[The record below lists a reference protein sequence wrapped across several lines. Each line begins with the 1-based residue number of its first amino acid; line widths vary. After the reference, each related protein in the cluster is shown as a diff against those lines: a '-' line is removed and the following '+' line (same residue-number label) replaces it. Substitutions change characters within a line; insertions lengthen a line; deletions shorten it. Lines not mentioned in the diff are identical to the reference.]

1 MYFNYDSSPEFVDLI
16 KRELYDTKS
25 TKDDDEESN
34 IMVNIF
40 ELFIMDGAEALLMSS
55 ALAVSTALLI

>member
-25 TKDDDEESN
+25 KDDDEESN

>member
-25 TKDDDEESN
+25 KDDDEEGN

-55 ALAVSTALLI
+55 ALAVSAALLI

>member
-25 TKDDDEESN
+25 KDDDEEGN

>member
-25 TKDDDEESN
+25 KDDDEESN

-55 ALAVSTALLI
+55 ALAVSAALLI